1 MSRLRP
7 VRCALLLAITT
18 CAATLT
24 SALRAA
30 EAAEKKP
37 PAPATSAAAS
47 TATPAPAAPQ
57 PKQFVY
63 VLKLVPRLHDDAA
76 WTDADKQAVGAHFAR
91 LQAATKTG
99 QVILAGRTLEPGEKT
114 FGLVV
119 FEAADLPAART
130 FMAGDP
136 AVVAGV
142 MPATVHPYA
151 VALLRKS

>member
-7 VRCALLLAITT
+7 VRCALLLAIAT

-30 EAAEKKP
+30 DEPAKKS

-99 QVILAGRTLEPGEKT
+99 QVILA
-114 FGLVV
+114 
-119 FEAADLPAART
+119 ART

-136 AVVAGV
+136 AVTAGV
-142 MPATVHPYA
+142 MTATVHPYA
-151 VALLRKS
+151 VALLRK

>member
-1 MSRLRP
+1 MPRHRTLAFP
-7 VRCALLLAITT
+7 LTLLLAIAT

-24 SALRAA
+24 PALRAA
-30 EAAEKKP
+30 DEPAKNSPSPAAS
-37 PAPATSAAAS
+37 SAA
-47 TATPAPAAPQ
+47 TATPKLP
-57 PKQFVY
+57 QFVY

-91 LQAATKTG
+91 LQAATKSG

-114 FGLVV
+114 FGLVI
-119 FEAADLPAART
+119 FEAADLAAART

-142 MPATVHPYA
+142 MTATVHPYA
-151 VALLRKS
+151 VALQRK